1 MEAIVLKEKKNEF
14 ALCMEDLKAFWTNLR
29 KVE

>member
-1 MEAIVLKEKKNEF
+1 MEAIVLKKKNEF

-29 KVE
+29 KAE